1 MNIEGGAVYVWS
13 MVSWQ
18 ALSQA
23 VWWIDAP
30 QVTRMGAVLA
40 PQTKKRRH
48 GRILAAG
55 GD

>member
-1 MNIEGGAVYVWS
+1 MNIEGGANGELAGTQPGS
-13 MVSWQ
+13 
-18 ALSQA
+18 L